1 MGQHFSVIFPDE
13 SKDVISPTDA
23 HAELILA
30 IAWGGTFYAIGMI
43 FTTAQ
48 IIDRWRGPRDD
59 NPTGFFAL
67 LAALLLS
74 AAWPAVLVI
83 LAISSN

>member
-13 SKDVISPTDA
+13 SLDVISPSDA
-23 HAELILA
+23 HAELFLA
-30 IAWGGTFYAIGMI
+30 IAWASTFYGIGMI
-43 FTTAQ
+43 FTTTK

-83 LAISSN
+83 LAISSS

>member
-1 MGQHFSVIFPDE
+1 MGQHFSVVFPDE
-13 SKDVISPTDA
+13 SADVISPTDA

-30 IAWGGTFYAIGMI
+30 IAWAGTFYAIGMI
-43 FTTAQ
+43 FTTTQ

-67 LAALLLS
+67 LGALILS

-83 LAISSN
+83 LAISSS